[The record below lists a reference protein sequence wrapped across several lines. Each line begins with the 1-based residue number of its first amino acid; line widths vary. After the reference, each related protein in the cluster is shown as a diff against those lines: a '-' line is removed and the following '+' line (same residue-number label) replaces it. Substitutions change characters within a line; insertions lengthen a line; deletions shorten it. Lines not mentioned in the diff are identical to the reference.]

1 MRADRVPRMRST
13 EASFPE
19 NARLAIIS
27 TSDAANLPS
36 TCTISVPFTFAMDG
50 LRNVLVGL
58 TPRNPGP
65 YNRMC
70 PYKEAACSNQLA
82 YLNSW

>member
-27 TSDAANLPS
+27 TSDAADLPS

-50 LRNVLVGL
+50 LRISSGELINASKS
-58 TPRNPGP
+58 R
-65 YNRMC
+65 
-70 PYKEAACSNQLA
+70 
-82 YLNSW
+82 